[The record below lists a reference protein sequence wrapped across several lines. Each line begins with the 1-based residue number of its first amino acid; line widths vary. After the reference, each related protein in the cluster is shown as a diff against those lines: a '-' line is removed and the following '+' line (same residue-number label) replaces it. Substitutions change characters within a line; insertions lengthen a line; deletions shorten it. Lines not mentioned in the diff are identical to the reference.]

1 MKFHKKPSSLTLN
14 SEKFISRFRRFASL
28 FCKCYLSLKAHFC
41 GADWMNKTM
50 SMNRIRHASVVS
62 LFIEI
67 SNGENDLTLFFLKQ
81 KSRMKEH
88 NGFVLAFLQRLGF
101 CW

>member
-1 MKFHKKPSSLTLN
+1 
-14 SEKFISRFRRFASL
+14 
-28 FCKCYLSLKAHFC
+28 
-41 GADWMNKTM
+41 M